1 MPVIQLEQ
9 GSDAWLKYRLNKV
22 MATDTPVILGSNP
35 WVTKIQRWEEKMLL
49 RPPVELNDA
58 MKRGTELEPIAR
70 MVVEEMLGME
80 FTPCV
85 YESDKHPWMASSLDG
100 LSDCGKYII
109 ELKCPTN
116 PKLHFNNKE
125 GMIPEYYLDQMQHQ
139 ILCPPDVDIVFFCT
153 YFPDDKSMPVSIT
166 RKTKDIYKES
176 IIIEKG
182 HEFYMQMCNFEA
194 PTEWKLKE
202 RK

>member
-1 MPVIQLEQ
+1 MPIIQLEQ
-9 GSDAWLKYRLNKV
+9 GSPEWLSYRQGKV
-22 MATDTPVILGSNP
+22 MATCTPVILGSNP
-35 WVTKIQRWEEKMLL
+35 FKTKLELWEEKLNL
-49 RPPVELNDA
+49 RPGPELNDA

-85 YESDKHPWMASSLDG
+85 YESDEHKWMASSLDG

-125 GMIPEYYLDQMQHQ
+125 GIIPEYYLDQMQHQ
-139 ILCPPDVDIVFFCT
+139 LICVPDAVINYFCT
-153 YFPDDKSMPVSIT
+153 YYPEDKECPVKIT
-166 RKTKDIYKES
+166 KVIGNFSKQSE
-176 IIIEKG
+176 IIEKG
-182 HEFYMQMCNFEA
+182 YEFYMQMCNFEQ
-194 PTEWKLKE
+194 PVEWKLNQK
-202 RK
+202 